1 MALALRKIKIYA
13 KLAAIVAVVLVVL
26 LVVWFNRKHQVTVWF
41 FGTFENLNVLWLI
54 CITAVAS
61 VFGFWVVSKVRSTV
75 KEFRQLRRDNRLQRE
90 LGEQKETLNR
100 IEQKERRIDQKLRQ
114 GIEDQ
119 GE

>member
-13 KLAAIVAVVLVVL
+13 KLAVIVAVVLVVL

-41 FGTFENLNVLWLI
+41 FGTFEDLNVLWLI

-61 VFGFWVVSKVRSTV
+61 VFGFWMVSKVRSTV
-75 KEFRQLRRDNRLQRE
+75 KEFRQLRRDNRLQQE
-90 LGEQKETLNR
+90 LAEQKKTLNS

-114 GIEDQ
+114 GIEGQ